1 MIISSDVTGVTVLVR
16 HRMTDLTTEFVFM
29 ISVLRNIFGFI
40 AVNLLVTVETFR
52 TVFNL
57 VSVAIF
63 ISVAVHLFCAVA
75 FVAL

>member
-16 HRMTDLTTEFVFM
+16 HRMTDLTTEFAFVIF
-29 ISVLRNIFGFI
+29 VLRNIFGFI
-40 AVNLLVTVETFR
+40 LVDLLVTVEAFR
-52 TVFNL
+52 TVFNF
-57 VSVAIF
+57 VSVAIW